1 MKMSNFVNQNSDV
14 LIAPFTVA
22 EFDELTEG
30 RVFFC
35 VTTGAGHNPVMDR
48 QVRTAGYQL
57 VVSTRRNNEGK
68 LTEAITLALTQGGYA
83 KIESVTRDDVLYACA
98 ADEAAGNKR
107 IYHCVPLPPN
117 DPRGRNGFLPK
128 KEV

>member
-1 MKMSNFVNQNSDV
+1 MKVSDFVNQNSDV

-22 EFDELTEG
+22 EFDALTEG

-35 VTTGAGHNPVMDR
+35 VTTGFGYNPVMDR

-57 VVSTRRNNEGK
+57 VASTRRNDEGN

-83 KIESVTRDDVLYACA
+83 KIESITRDDVLHMCS
-98 ADEAAGNKR
+98 ADETTGNKR
-107 IYHCVPLPPN
+107 IYHCVPLPPS

-128 KEV
+128 KEA